1 MRLNHVGGPDM
12 APHTPLRSEAPR
24 GTRGAPRS
32 PFRRQTIAAV
42 LIVVLALLLSLPLV
56 GGDYYVYIFALMFT
70 NVILAASLRPSLTCG
85 QLNIGHSA
93 FMCVGAYTSALLAK
107 NLGVPFEVSLLGGAL
122 LAAAVGLAIGYPSLR
137 LRGVYFAMVTV
148 AFVEATRLIASIWV
162 PLTRGNAGLSGVP
175 KPSVLGMTLA
185 TKTSQYYLA
194 LFLMLVVLLI
204 LYKLE
209 QSRLGLVWKSIGM
222 ADNLA
227 QSLGV
232 NIAHY
237 KLLAFTLGC
246 FFAGVAGAFYAH
258 FIRFLFPPE
267 FGFLL
272 ATNILVYNFVGGR
285 GHFVGPI
292 VGAVFLSLL
301 SEPFRGSPYET
312 IFFSL
317 AMLLTILFLPGGL
330 ITLPGKLAGLRVWK
344 AASAHRPSPAA

>member
-1 MRLNHVGGPDM
+1 MR
-12 APHTPLRSEAPR
+12 
-24 GTRGAPRS
+24 
-32 PFRRQTIAAV
+32 RRIWTLAT
-42 LIVVLALLLSLPLV
+42 LVVVFLLLLLLPQF
-56 GGDYYVYIFALMFT
+56 GGDYYVQIFALVFT

-93 FMCVGAYTSALLAK
+93 FMSIGAYTSALLAK
-107 NLGVPFEVSLLGGAL
+107 RLDVPFEVALLCGAL
-122 LAAAVGLAIGYPSLR
+122 LASAVGLAIGYPSLR

-148 AFVEATRLIASIWV
+148 AFVEVIRLIAQLWV
-162 PLTRGNAGLSGVP
+162 PLTRGMSGLSGIP
-175 KPSVLGMTLA
+175 KPSILGMTLT

-194 LFLMLVVLLI
+194 VFLMLGILLVLW
-204 LYKLE
+204 KLE
-209 QSRLGLVWKSIGM
+209 YSRLGLIWKSIGM

-232 NIAHY
+232 NIAKH
-237 KLLAFTLGC
+237 KLLAFALGC

-267 FGFLL
+267 FGFLM

-312 IFFSL
+312 IFFSI
-317 AMLLTILFLPGGL
+317 AMLLTILVLPGGL
-330 ITLPGKLAGLRVWK
+330 ITLPGKLAGLRWWGT
-344 AASAHRPSPAA
+344 ASASTPSPAA

>member
-1 MRLNHVGGPDM
+1 MR
-12 APHTPLRSEAPR
+12 
-24 GTRGAPRS
+24 
-32 PFRRQTIAAV
+32 RRIWTLAT
-42 LIVVLALLLSLPLV
+42 LVVVFLLLLLLPQF
-56 GGDYYVYIFALMFT
+56 GGDYYVQIFALVFT

-93 FMCVGAYTSALLAK
+93 FMSIGAYTSALLAK
-107 NLGVPFEVSLLGGAL
+107 RLDVPFEVALLCGAL
-122 LAAAVGLAIGYPSLR
+122 LASAVGLAIGYPSLR

-148 AFVEATRLIASIWV
+148 AFVEVIRLIAQLWV
-162 PLTRGNAGLSGVP
+162 PLTRGMSGLSGIP
-175 KPSVLGMTLA
+175 KPSILGMTLT

-194 LFLMLVVLLI
+194 VFLMLSILLVLW
-204 LYKLE
+204 KLE
-209 QSRLGLVWKSIGM
+209 YSRLGLIWKSIGM

-232 NIAHY
+232 NIAKH
-237 KLLAFTLGC
+237 KLLAFALGC

-267 FGFLL
+267 FGFLM

-312 IFFSL
+312 IFFSI
-317 AMLLTILFLPGGL
+317 AMLLTILVLPGGL
-330 ITLPGKLAGLRVWK
+330 ITLPGKLAGLRWWGT
-344 AASAHRPSPAA
+344 ASASTPSPAA